1 MCILNYH
8 PDRLWV
14 MKHKLENLMK
24 DEYRNLR
31 SKCLTLQS
39 QILELKAEI
48 LRINA
53 EKATEPIMRKYL
65 FAKSNML
72 MHRQKEIS
80 SRHHSPA
87 EETHL
92 DRIEKLLISIDTKL
106 GCTPQTDI
114 EEAVLGVVHQLKVS
128 QCRTCY
134 R

>member
-1 MCILNYH
+1 MRILNYH
-8 PDRLWV
+8 PDRLCV
-14 MKHKLENLMK
+14 MKHRLENLMN
-24 DEYRNLR
+24 DEHQNLR

-53 EKATEPIMRKYL
+53 EEATEPIMRKYL

-87 EETHL
+87 EEIPL
-92 DRIEKLLISIDTKL
+92 DRIEKLLISIDAKL
-106 GCTPQTDI
+106 GRTPQTDI
-114 EEAVLGVVHQLKVS
+114 EEAVLDVIHKLKVS

>member
-1 MCILNYH
+1 
-8 PDRLWV
+8 
-14 MKHKLENLMK
+14 MKHKLENHMYG
-24 DEYRNLR
+24 EYQNLR

-53 EKATEPIMRKYL
+53 EETTEPILRKYL

-80 SRHHSPA
+80 GRHHSPV

-92 DRIEKLLISIDTKL
+92 DRIEKLLISIDAKL
-106 GCTPQTDI
+106 GRTTQTDI
-114 EEAVLGVVHQLKVS
+114 EKAVLDVLHKLMVS
-128 QCRTCY
+128 LCRTCY

>member
-1 MCILNYH
+1 MN
-8 PDRLWV
+8 
-14 MKHKLENLMK
+14 
-24 DEYRNLR
+24 DEYQNLR

-39 QILELKAEI
+39 KILELKAEI

-53 EKATEPIMRKYL
+53 EETTEPIMRNYL

-80 SRHHSPA
+80 NRHHSPA

-92 DRIEKLLISIDTKL
+92 DRIEKLLISIDGKIGRT
-106 GCTPQTDI
+106 TQTDI
-114 EEAVLGVVHQLKVS
+114 EEAVLDVLRKFEVS

>member
-1 MCILNYH
+1 
-8 PDRLWV
+8 V
-14 MKHKLENLMK
+14 VKHKLENLMN
-24 DEYRNLR
+24 DEYQNLR

-53 EKATEPIMRKYL
+53 EETTEPIMRKYL

-80 SRHHSPA
+80 SRHHSPT

-92 DRIEKLLISIDTKL
+92 DRLEKLLISIDAKL
-106 GCTPQTDI
+106 GRTTQTDI
-114 EEAVLGVVHQLKVS
+114 EKAVLDVLHKLKVS
-128 QCRTCY
+128 LCRTCY